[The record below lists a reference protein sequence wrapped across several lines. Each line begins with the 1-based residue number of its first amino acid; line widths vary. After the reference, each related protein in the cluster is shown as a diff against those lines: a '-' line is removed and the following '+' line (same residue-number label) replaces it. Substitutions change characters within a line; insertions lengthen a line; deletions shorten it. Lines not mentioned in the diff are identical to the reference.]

1 MPVPPKPDTQE
12 GRILEVLRDGRPHTL
27 NDWPKGDDYTGRNA
41 ISRLGKKRGYVID
54 RWFDRGRKVKTY
66 QLRQEQ
72 GELGL
77 AVSEGGAA

>member
-1 MPVPPKPDTQE
+1 MPVPPKPNTQE
-12 GRILEVLRDGRPHTL
+12 GRILRVLEDCRPHTL

-41 ISRLGKKRGYVID
+41 ISRLGKRGYPID

-66 QLRQEQ
+66 QLRMEQ

-77 AVSEGGAA
+77 PAEGGAA